1 MRVVVVGVGAV
12 GWRVAAQ
19 LSLRHEVVVVDVDES
34 VLSELSEFADV
45 DVVVGD
51 GSRPSV
57 LVSAGVGRADYLVA
71 ATHDDTTNIVICV
84 VGKSLAPGV
93 RTVARVKS
101 IDYFM
106 MWGRGGRVAGIDL
119 MVTATPLVARAV
131 ADVIEYPGLRSLTEL
146 VRDVV
151 IGEAVEEPSKHGR
164 VWVGEVAGRRVVI
177 GARREVLAAF
187 RRSRPRRAVLVGAS
201 PTNKILAPI
210 LAKRGLRTYIIEPD
224 RARAEEVA
232 KEVSDAVVLVGN
244 PFDEVFWRRERL
256 AEGSAVIT
264 SLGSDDSTLYASLL
278 AKHLGA
284 SRVFAIAHR
293 GSSIPIYEE
302 AGVIAYSPEEMVAE
316 KIIVSLKGSD
326 IVGTAGTIPGI
337 QAIAVR
343 VHPGTALA
351 GKTPSQL
358 PYLVPAIIRGGELL
372 ITTPETRIEPGDTAI
387 ILTQKES
394 LGELEI

>member
-1 MRVVVVGVGAV
+1 MRVVVVGAGAV
-12 GWRVAAQ
+12 GWRVATQ
-19 LSLRHEVVVVDVDES
+19 LSLRHEVVVVDVSES
-34 VLSELSEFADV
+34 VLRELSEFADV

-57 LVSAGVGRADYLVA
+57 LLGAGVGGADYLIA

-84 VGKSLAPGV
+84 VGKALAPGV

-101 IDYFM
+101 VDYFM

-131 ADVIEYPGLRSLTEL
+131 ADVIEYPGLRSISEL

-151 IGEAVEEPSKHGR
+151 IGEAIENPIRHR
-164 VWVGEVAGRRVVI
+164 DIWVSEVFGRRVVI
-177 GARREVLAAF
+177 GVRRDVLAAF

-201 PTNKILAPI
+201 PANKTLAPL
-210 LAKRGLRTYIIEPD
+210 LAKRGVRTYLVEPD
-224 RARAEEVA
+224 RVKAEEVA
-232 KEVSDAVVLVGN
+232 RELTGTTVLSGN
-244 PFDEVFWRRERL
+244 PFDEVFWRRERI
-256 AEGSAVIT
+256 AEGSTVIA
-264 SLGSDDSTLYASLL
+264 SLGSDDRTLYAALI

-284 SRVFAIAHR
+284 SRVFAMVHK

-302 AGVIAYSPEEMVAE
+302 AGVIAYSPEDMVAE
-316 KIIVSLKGSD
+316 KIIVSLQGSD
-326 IVGTAGTIPGI
+326 IVGTAGTVPGI

-343 VHPGTALA
+343 VHPGTVLA
-351 GKTPSQL
+351 GKAPKEL
-358 PYLVPAIIRGGELL
+358 PYLLPAIIRGGEFI
-372 ITTPETRIEPGDTAI
+372 ITMPDTRIEPGDIAI
-387 ILTQKES
+387 ILTRKER